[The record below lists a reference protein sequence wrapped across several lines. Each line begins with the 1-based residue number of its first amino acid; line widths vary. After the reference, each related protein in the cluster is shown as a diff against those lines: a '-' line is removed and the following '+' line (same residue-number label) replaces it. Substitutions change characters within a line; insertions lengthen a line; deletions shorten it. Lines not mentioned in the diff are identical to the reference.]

1 MSVGLH
7 HFIARN
13 IRIHKSTNVE
23 NCIVVVCNYCRPSDN
38 CRALCSICRQQ
49 NNMND
54 DDDDDDDDNLSRSQ
68 NFVLRET
75 AGAKPK
81 SGV

>member
-1 MSVGLH
+1 MS
-7 HFIARN
+7 
-13 IRIHKSTNVE
+13 
-23 NCIVVVCNYCRPSDN
+23 
-38 CRALCSICRQQ
+38 
-49 NNMND
+49 MND